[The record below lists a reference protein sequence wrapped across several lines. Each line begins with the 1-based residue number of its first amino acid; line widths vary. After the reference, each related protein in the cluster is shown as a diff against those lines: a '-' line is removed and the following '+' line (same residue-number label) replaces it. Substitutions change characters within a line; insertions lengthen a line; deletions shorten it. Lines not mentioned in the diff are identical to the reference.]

1 MSRHR
6 QFLATTI
13 GRKIVMAVTGLLLI
27 GFLVAHL
34 AGNLLVFVGPA
45 VFNDYSHKLVS
56 NPLVY
61 VAEAGLL
68 ALFVGHFVHGILVTL
83 RNRAARPVGYQVR
96 ARARHTS
103 HKSVASTTMIVSGVV
118 VLVFVPLHLY
128 TFKFGPHYVSAAEPG
143 VRDLYRLVIEVFR
156 DPLHVAWYVLA
167 MVVIGFHLWHGF
179 GSGFE
184 SLGVAY
190 QQPLRR
196 FGRLLAVVLAGG
208 FLLIPVIVFVTGGR
222 P

>member
-1 MSRHR
+1 MSRLR

-13 GRKIVMAVTGLLLI
+13 GQKIVMAVTGLLLI

-34 AGNLLVFVGPA
+34 AGNLLVFVGPTA
-45 VFNDYSHKLVS
+45 FNDYSHKLVS

-68 ALFVGHFVHGILVTL
+68 ALFVAHLVNGILVTL

-103 HKSVASTTMIVSGVV
+103 HKSIASTTMIASGVV
-118 VLVFVPLHLY
+118 VLAFVPLHLY
-128 TFKFGPHYVSAAEPG
+128 TFKFGPHYASTAEPG

-156 DPLHVAWYVLA
+156 DPLHVVWYVLA

-184 SLGVAY
+184 SLGMAY
-190 QQPLRR
+190 RQPLRR

>member
-1 MSRHR
+1 
-6 QFLATTI
+6 
-13 GRKIVMAVTGLLLI
+13 MAVTGLLLI
-27 GFLVAHL
+27 GFLVVHL
-34 AGNLLVFVGPA
+34 AGNLLLFVGPA
-45 VFNDYSHKLVS
+45 AFNDYSHNVVS

-68 ALFVGHFVHGILVTL
+68 VLFVGHLVNGVLVTV
-83 RNRAARPVGYQVR
+83 RNRAARPLGYQVR

-103 HKSVASTTMIVSGVV
+103 HKSVASSTMIASGVV
-118 VLVFVPLHLY
+118 VLAFVPLHLY
-128 TFKFGPHYVSAAEPG
+128 TFKFGPHYASATEPG
-143 VRDLYRLVIEVFR
+143 VRDLYRLVLEVFR
-156 DPLHVAWYVLA
+156 DPLHVAWYVAA

-184 SLGVAY
+184 SLGMAY
-190 QQPLRR
+190 RQPLRR

-208 FLLIPVIVFVTGGR
+208 FLLIPVAVFLGGLR